1 MRCSKLVWILL
12 GFPGALRT
20 ERHPVAFLSIIS
32 SWPRVHVSLGYF
44 ELLYEENGI
53 GFIC

>member
-1 MRCSKLVWILL
+1 MRCSKRVRILL
-12 GFPGALRT
+12 GSLGALHT

-53 GFIC
+53 DFIC